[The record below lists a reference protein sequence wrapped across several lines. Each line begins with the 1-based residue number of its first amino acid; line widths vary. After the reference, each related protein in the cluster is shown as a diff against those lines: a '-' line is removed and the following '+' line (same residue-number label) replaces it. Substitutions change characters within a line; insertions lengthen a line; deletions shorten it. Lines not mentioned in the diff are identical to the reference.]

1 MIPSWSLLFFCFIEG
16 NEEMNPYGLVDRNII
31 LNKSL
36 SLEAKGIYGILMSL
50 DGTDFE
56 LDEICEYVSESKAVV
71 EKALN
76 ELVNH
81 GFISFEK

>member
-1 MIPSWSLLFFCFIEG
+1 MK
-16 NEEMNPYGLVDRNII
+16 PYGLVDRNII
-31 LNKSL
+31 LNKNL
-36 SLEAKGIYGILMSL
+36 SLETKGIYGILMSL

-56 LDEICEYVSESKAVV
+56 LDEICECVSESKEVV

>member
-1 MIPSWSLLFFCFIEG
+1 MK
-16 NEEMNPYGLVDRNII
+16 PYGLVDRNII
-31 LNKSL
+31 LNKNL
-36 SLEAKGIYGILMSL
+36 SLEAKGIYGILMNL

-56 LDEICEYVSESKAVV
+56 LDEICECVSEGKEVV

>member
-1 MIPSWSLLFFCFIEG
+1 MK
-16 NEEMNPYGLVDRNII
+16 PYGLVDRNII
-31 LNKSL
+31 LNNSL
-36 SLEAKGIYGILMSL
+36 SLEAKVIYGILMSL

-56 LDEICEYVSESKAVV
+56 LDEICEYVSESKSVV

-76 ELVNH
+76 ELVNY

>member
-1 MIPSWSLLFFCFIEG
+1 MK
-16 NEEMNPYGLVDRNII
+16 PYGLVDRNII

-50 DGTDFE
+50 DETDFE
-56 LDEICEYVSESKAVV
+56 LDEICEYVSEDKAVV

>member
-1 MIPSWSLLFFCFIEG
+1 M
-16 NEEMNPYGLVDRNII
+16 
-31 LNKSL
+31 
-36 SLEAKGIYGILMSL
+36 EAKGIYGILMSL

-56 LDEICEYVSESKAVV
+56 LDEICEYVSESKSVV

-76 ELVNH
+76 ELVNY

>member
-1 MIPSWSLLFFCFIEG
+1 
-16 NEEMNPYGLVDRNII
+16 MNPYGLVDRNII
-31 LNKSL
+31 LNKNL

-56 LDEICEYVSESKAVV
+56 LDEIFECVSEGKEVV

-76 ELVNH
+76 ELLNH

>member
-1 MIPSWSLLFFCFIEG
+1 MKS
-16 NEEMNPYGLVDRNII
+16 YGLVDRNII
-31 LNKSL
+31 LNKNL
-36 SLEAKGIYGILMSL
+36 SLEAKGIYGTLMSL
-50 DGTDFE
+50 DGTEFE
-56 LDEICEYVSESKAVV
+56 IDEICGYVSESKEVA

>member
-1 MIPSWSLLFFCFIEG
+1 MKQ
-16 NEEMNPYGLVDRNII
+16 MNPYGLVDRNII
-31 LNKSL
+31 LNKNL
-36 SLEAKGIYGILMSL
+36 SLEAKGIYGILMIL

-56 LDEICEYVSESKAVV
+56 LDEICECVSEGKEVV

>member
-1 MIPSWSLLFFCFIEG
+1 M
-16 NEEMNPYGLVDRNII
+16 
-31 LNKSL
+31 

-56 LDEICEYVSESKAVV
+56 LDEICECVSEGKEVV

>member
-1 MIPSWSLLFFCFIEG
+1 
-16 NEEMNPYGLVDRNII
+16 MNPYGLVDRNII

-36 SLEAKGIYGILMSL
+36 SLEAKGIYGILMIL

>member
-1 MIPSWSLLFFCFIEG
+1 MK
-16 NEEMNPYGLVDRNII
+16 PYGLVDRNII

-50 DGTDFE
+50 DGTEFE
-56 LDEICEYVSESKAVV
+56 LDGICKYVSENKAVV
-71 EKALN
+71 KKALN

>member
-1 MIPSWSLLFFCFIEG
+1 MK
-16 NEEMNPYGLVDRNII
+16 PYGLVDINII

-50 DGTDFE
+50 DGADFE
-56 LDEICEYVSESKAVV
+56 LDEICKYVSESKAVV